1 MQALR
6 ANPEVA
12 LWSAKRRREY
22 SLSSATTPA
31 AGYVRLW
38 ATGASRHRRWIAGQR
53 SGDIFW
59 SAAERTRS
67 PGPGGKP

>member
-31 AGYVRLW
+31 EGHVRPW
-38 ATGASRHRRWIAGQR
+38 DTGASRRRRWTTGQR

-67 PGPGGKP
+67 LGPGGKP